1 MKDGAF
7 LVNTARG
14 DLMDESAL
22 ADALRNGKLAG
33 AAADVFH
40 DDPPVGSPLLTLD
53 NFIATPHIGAT
64 TLEAVQRTSMM
75 AAQNLVAVLRG
86 EPCEFIVNADALEI
100 QRR

>member
-1 MKDGAF
+1 MKDGAY

-14 DLMDESAL
+14 DLVDEEAL
-22 ADALRNGKLAG
+22 YDALTNGKLAG

-40 DDPPVGSPLLTLD
+40 DDPPAGNRLLALE

-64 TLEAVQRTSMM
+64 TREAVLRTSMM

-86 EPCEFIVNADALEI
+86 ETCAYIVNADALEI
-100 QRR
+100 